1 MTGDLLPGGAR
12 YGEVVAFF
20 LQEAELLD
28 DRRFRDWLELWT
40 DDAVYQIPIRQTR
53 EEANASEFASSAWH
67 LNENRHMLEVRV
79 ARLET
84 GYAWS
89 ESPPSRT
96 RHFVTNVRLAPG
108 DREDEVRVKTNVLVY
123 RNRQDS
129 PQYDLLSA
137 ERHDVLLRVAGR
149 WKLARRVVLLDQ
161 STLGTH
167 NLAIFF

>member
-1 MTGDLLPGGAR
+1 MDRNLLPGGER
-12 YGEVVAFF
+12 YGEVVAF
-20 LQEAELLD
+20 LLHEAALLD
-28 DRRFRDWLELWT
+28 DRRFRTWLELWT

-53 EEANASEFASSAWH
+53 DEPNAAEFASSAWH
-67 LNENRHMLEVRV
+67 LNENRHMLGVRV
-79 ARLET
+79 SRLET

-96 RHFVTNVRLAPG
+96 RHFVTNVRVAPG
-108 DREDEVRVKTNVLVY
+108 ERADELQVKANLLVY

-129 PQYDLLSA
+129 PAFDLLSA
-137 ERHDVLLRVAGR
+137 ERHDLLRQEAGQ